1 MNTIKREQ
9 FESLHSKRGIPVCI
23 SLTTRETFSIDPLG
37 FHNFSVGMDSVK
49 CKYDDS
55 KADKKG
61 ERVSPKNI
69 YANPFNPMVCPHLSL
84 GCWFALR
91 KGTFGKNDSLFLG
104 AGQPG
109 SASQRYCDGLS
120 KRLTEYMEKVVEF
133 VRPGHAN
140 PHGFRKGVATYS
152 TSGTTFPAS
161 LVSVARRGEWTQG
174 SIFDIYLQFAE
185 PGDQYLGRLIVGLD
199 PNSPNFDVLP
209 PHFKGGT
216 DNEHIQRAMELC
228 FGPIIKAFN
237 ATHSVKGFIL
247 LCLASMVYHSDFLKS
262 FVAKNP
268 EHPFGLIPI
277 LNDDVLLGK
286 SSKNW

>member
-140 PHGFRKGVATYS
+140 PHGFRKGVGY
-152 TSGTTFPAS
+152 
-161 LVSVARRGEWTQG
+161 
-174 SIFDIYLQFAE
+174 I
-185 PGDQYLGRLIVGLD
+185 
-199 PNSPNFDVLP
+199 
-209 PHFKGGT
+209 
-216 DNEHIQRAMELC
+216 
-228 FGPIIKAFN
+228 
-237 ATHSVKGFIL
+237 
-247 LCLASMVYHSDFLKS
+247 
-262 FVAKNP
+262 
-268 EHPFGLIPI
+268 
-277 LNDDVLLGK
+277 
-286 SSKNW
+286 